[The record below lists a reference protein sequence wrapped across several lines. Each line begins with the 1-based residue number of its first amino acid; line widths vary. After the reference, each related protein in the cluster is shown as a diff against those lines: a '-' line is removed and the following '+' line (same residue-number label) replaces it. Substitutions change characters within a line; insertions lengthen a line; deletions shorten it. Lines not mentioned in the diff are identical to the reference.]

1 MAKRIPR
8 ILMGKP
14 GLCGH
19 DRGIM
24 LVVMALRDAGME
36 VIYSGRHNSP
46 EQLVN
51 VAIQEDVDVL
61 GVSVLSGAHLA
72 MCERVSKLLREQDA
86 EDIVLLAGGFIPPE
100 DHPKLKAL
108 GVREVFT
115 EGAKLDDIV
124 AFVRRVAEERHQRI
138 HGLAAS

>member
-1 MAKRIPR
+1 MQPR
-8 ILMGKP
+8 KIRVLMGKP

-19 DRGIM
+19 DRGIV

-46 EQLVN
+46 EALVE

-61 GVSVLSGAHLA
+61 GVSVLSGGHLRQ
-72 MCERVSKLLREQDA
+72 CERIAGLLRERGA

-100 DHPKLKAL
+100 DIPKLKAI
-108 GVREVFT
+108 GVREVFRD
-115 EGAKLDDIV
+115 GARLEDIV
-124 AFVRRVAEERHQRI
+124 QFIAKVARER
-138 HGLAAS
+138 AAA